1 MKDQANNNFP
11 INLVQCLPIIYRERF
26 TSTNIGYDILLK
38 AFNQVEEAV
47 VRRDCLRNVSR
58 ASSLLRENISLDGR
72 EQTCY
77 QTIRIGWID

>member
-1 MKDQANNNFP
+1 M
-11 INLVQCLPIIYRERF
+11 LTHHLSREIYL
-26 TSTNIGYDILLK
+26 NKHDILLK
-38 AFNQVEEAV
+38 AFNQVEKAV

-77 QTIRIGWID
+77 QAIQIGWIN